1 MLKLIMTKAVN
12 VSQLSLEPWIPQST
26 IIHLSCM
33 KFDGLDGV
41 FVLVNG
47 LVNQDDYVQWVN
59 SWNKLH
65 LREQCVV
72 AAEWEK
78 SMKSHY

>member
-1 MLKLIMTKAVN
+1 
-12 VSQLSLEPWIPQST
+12 
-26 IIHLSCM
+26 M

-72 AAEWEK
+72 AAE
-78 SMKSHY
+78 